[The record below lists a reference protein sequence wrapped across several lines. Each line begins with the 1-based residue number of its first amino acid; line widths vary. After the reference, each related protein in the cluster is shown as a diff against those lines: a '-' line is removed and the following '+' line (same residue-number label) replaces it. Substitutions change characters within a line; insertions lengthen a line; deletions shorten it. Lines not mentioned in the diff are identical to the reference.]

1 MIKNEICGLNYLDVV
16 IRKGLIQSLGSNF
29 PLTVGV
35 EAAGI
40 VEKLGAKV
48 GSVAVGERVAFT
60 VVGSGE
66 LNRYRGE
73 CHVCFFHNIASFN
86 YSGST
91 SGSRKVVWNMNLVP
105 LVNDWIYIIAS
116 SCHNDQ
122 TLN

>member
-16 IRKGLIQSLGSNF
+16 IRKGLIQSLRSNF

-66 LNRYRGE
+66 LNRCRGE
-73 CHVCFFHNIASFN
+73 SRACFFHNIASFIADQALDQAS
-86 YSGST
+86 Y
-91 SGSRKVVWNMNLVP
+91 KKAEVVWNM
-105 LVNDWIYIIAS
+105 
-116 SCHNDQ
+116 
-122 TLN
+122 TLTFSL

>member
-16 IRKGLIQSLGSNF
+16 IRKGLIQPLRSNV

-48 GSVAVGERVAFT
+48 GTVAVGERVAFT

-66 LNRYRGE
+66 LNRYTGK
-73 CHVCFFHNIASFN
+73 CHACFFSQHCIL
-86 YSGST
+86 YSGS
-91 SGSRKVVWNMNLVP
+91 SSR
-105 LVNDWIYIIAS
+105 S
-116 SCHNDQ
+116 SKLQKGRGGMEYDSY
-122 TLN
+122 TFSL